1 MNNYKFI
8 KNQDIIKNNIKN
20 IKQIFKISDQINNC
34 QKKNSN
40 ELYKKF
46 ENERNIYLNYITN
59 YFENSKSH
67 KKYITIKHN
76 LNINYIKDIKNSNTI
91 QDKLFIEKKYKN
103 LKKKN
108 LKEYYKKINNKKF
121 KKLENN
127 FVNSKFKKELNK
139 YAFDKCI
146 KIYKKEIINYKNL
159 YKNNKKVLNEIN
171 KYNLDNLKYNDYL
184 KIIKIIKNN
193 NLFLIS

>member
-76 LNINYIKDIKNSNTI
+76 LNINYIKDIKNSKTI

-108 LKEYYKKINNKKF
+108 LKEYYKTIDYKKF